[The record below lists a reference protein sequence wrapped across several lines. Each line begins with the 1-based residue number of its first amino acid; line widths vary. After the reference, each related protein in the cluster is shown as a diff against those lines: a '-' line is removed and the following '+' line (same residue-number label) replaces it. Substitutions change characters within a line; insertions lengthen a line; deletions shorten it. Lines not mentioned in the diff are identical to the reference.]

1 LKSNLLTRDELM
13 SRATP
18 LDKAI
23 DSSMHRAKRHLAELT
38 AVQNDYLIVAKQL
51 QARPSASRLKMQVS
65 GLEDKALNLAK
76 ALSQDFQG
84 CKSHK
89 DFPIIFRE
97 FTKKLKSLQ
106 QDLNEA
112 SVRQQL
118 KKLTPDEIDFPLD
131 LSSSIKSQSSH
142 YSSTGN
148 FLKEAQSEVINEPY
162 QSRPIDQ
169 SLEQKY
175 VFKPLGDS
183 KKRKNDEVKAIAR
196 DVNTIAQTFEELK
209 ELVNDQQL
217 GIDDIQ
223 ENTDSARQSI
233 DIAKRNI
240 FQASKY
246 HSNLVYTIGG
256 TVIGGLV
263 GGPVGAAA
271 LGLKAGLGIGIGTSV
286 LGGILGR
293 KKSQIEKRK
302 IDDELREP
310 WNPQESHTELSIHS
324 SPPNEVVFEQQ

>member
-1 LKSNLLTRDELM
+1 
-13 SRATP
+13 
-18 LDKAI
+18 
-23 DSSMHRAKRHLAELT
+23 
-38 AVQNDYLIVAKQL
+38 
-51 QARPSASRLKMQVS
+51 MQIS
-65 GLEDKALNLAK
+65 GLEDKALKLAK
-76 ALSQDFQG
+76 ALSEDFQG

-89 DFPIIFRE
+89 DFPIIFSE

-106 QDLNEA
+106 RDLNEA

-118 KKLTPDEIDFPLD
+118 KKLTPDEIDFPSD
-131 LSSSIKSQSSH
+131 LPSSIKSPSSP
-142 YSSTGN
+142 YSNSGN
-148 FLKEAQSEVINEPY
+148 LLEEAQSGAINEPH
-162 QSRPIDQ
+162 QDSPIDQ

-183 KKRKNDEVKAIAR
+183 KKRKNEEVRAIAR
-196 DVNTIAQTFEELK
+196 DVNTIAETFEELK
-209 ELVNDQQL
+209 ELVNDQMV

-223 ENTDSARQSI
+223 KNTDSARQSI
-233 DIAKRNI
+233 EIAKRNI

-256 TVIGGLV
+256 TVVGGLL

-286 LGGILGR
+286 LGGMLGR
-293 KKSQIEKRK
+293 KKSQIEKKK

-310 WNPQESHTELSIHS
+310 WNPQESHTELSSIPS
-324 SPPNEVVFEQQ
+324 SPQSELVFEQQ